1 MFKKVLV
8 ANRGEIALHIVRTL
22 KEMAIPS
29 VSVYSK
35 VDASSLHVQLA
46 DEAVCIGGNRPQESY
61 LNMQNILSA
70 AIGTGCDAIHPGY
83 GFLSE
88 NSQFA
93 EMCEACGITFIGP
106 SSNVIAQMGDKS
118 QAKISMQAAAVPL
131 IPGSAGPLADFE
143 QAEEIA
149 AQVGYPVML
158 KAVAGGGGKGIRFV
172 ESAEQLADSYAQAQL
187 EAAGAFGNDQLYLEK
202 IMLNVK
208 HIEVQIF
215 RDQFGNAV
223 YFPERDCS
231 MQRFKQKV
239 IEETPC
245 QLITEAQRQQL
256 GAIALKAAEQ
266 INYVNTGTVE
276 FLMDEAHQFYFLE
289 MNTRIQVEHPVTEMV
304 TGIDLVQEQ
313 INVAAGLPLSFTQA
327 DVQSRGYALECRL
340 NAEDPANHFAPSA
353 GTINYLYLPAG
364 NLGVRIDTHLY
375 SGYAISPFYD
385 AMIAKLITWGAT
397 REIAIAKMRRL
408 LSELIVSGIQTNA
421 QFQQTLLIDP
431 VFLDGTVTTDYLT
444 NKETE

>member
-35 VDASSLHVQLA
+35 ADASSLHVQLA

-421 QFQQTLLIDP
+421 QFQQTLLIDS

>member
-35 VDASSLHVQLA
+35 ADASSLHVQLA

-143 QAEEIA
+143 QAEEIT

>member
-35 VDASSLHVQLA
+35 ADASSLHVQLA

-93 EMCEACGITFIGP
+93 KMCEACGITFIGP

-131 IPGSAGPLADFE
+131 IPGSDGPLADFE

-158 KAVAGGGGKGIRFV
+158 KAVAGGGGKGIGFV
-172 ESAEQLADSYAQAQL
+172 ESAEQLADSYAQAQI

-231 MQRFKQKV
+231 MQRFRQKV

-431 VFLDGTVTTDYLT
+431 VFLDGTITTDYLT
-444 NKETE
+444 NKEIE

>member
-35 VDASSLHVQLA
+35 ADASSLHVQLA

-364 NLGVRIDTHLY
+364 NLGVRIDTYLY

>member
-35 VDASSLHVQLA
+35 ADASSLHVQLA

-256 GAIALKAAEQ
+256 GTIALKAAEQ

-408 LSELIVSGIQTNA
+408 LSELIVSGIRTNA

>member
-29 VSVYSK
+29 VSIYSQA
-35 VDASSLHVQLA
+35 DASSLHVQLA

-106 SSNVIAQMGDKS
+106 TSNVIAQMGDKS

-131 IPGSAGPLADFE
+131 IPGSDGPLTDLA
-143 QAEEIA
+143 QAKQIA

-172 ESAEQLADSYAQAQL
+172 ESADQLADSYAQAQL
-187 EAAGAFGNDQLYLEK
+187 EAAGAFGNNQLYLEK

-245 QLITEAQRQQL
+245 QLITETERQRL

-266 INYVNTGTVE
+266 IDYVNTGTVE

-304 TGIDLVQEQ
+304 TGIDLVREQ
-313 INVAAGLPLSFTQA
+313 INVAAGLPLSFSQA

-340 NAEDPANHFAPSA
+340 NAEDPANHFVPSA

-364 NLGVRIDTHLY
+364 NLGIRIDTHLY

-397 REIAIAKMRRL
+397 REIAIDKMHRL

-421 QFQQTLLIDP
+421 QFQQTLLMDT
-431 VFLDGTVTTDYLT
+431 VFLDGTVTTAYLT
-444 NKETE
+444 NKETD

>member
-35 VDASSLHVQLA
+35 ADVSSLHVQLA

>member
-256 GAIALKAAEQ
+256 GAIALKAVEQ

>member
-35 VDASSLHVQLA
+35 ADASSLHVQLA

-149 AQVGYPVML
+149 ARVGYPVML

>member
-35 VDASSLHVQLA
+35 ADASSLHVQLA

-289 MNTRIQVEHPVTEMV
+289 MNTRIQVEHTVTEMV

>member
-35 VDASSLHVQLA
+35 ADASSLHVQLA

-131 IPGSAGPLADFE
+131 IPGSDGPLADFE

>member
-35 VDASSLHVQLA
+35 ADASSLHVQLA

-256 GAIALKAAEQ
+256 GAIALKAVEQ

>member
-35 VDASSLHVQLA
+35 ADASSLHVQLA

-118 QAKISMQAAAVPL
+118 QAKINMQAAAVPL

-172 ESAEQLADSYAQAQL
+172 ESAEQLADSYAQVQL

>member
-397 REIAIAKMRRL
+397 REIAIAKRRRL

>member
-35 VDASSLHVQLA
+35 ADASSLHVQLA

-215 RDQFGNAV
+215 RDQFGNTV

-421 QFQQTLLIDP
+421 QFQQMLLIDP

>member
-35 VDASSLHVQLA
+35 ADASSLHVQLA

-131 IPGSAGPLADFE
+131 IPGSDGPLADFE

-158 KAVAGGGGKGIRFV
+158 KAVAGGGGKGIGFV

-327 DVQSRGYALECRL
+327 DVQSRGYALEYRL

>member
-8 ANRGEIALHIVRTL
+8 ANRGEIALHIIRTL
-22 KEMAIPS
+22 KEMGIPS

-35 VDASSLHVQLA
+35 ADKSSLHVQLA

-61 LNMQNILSA
+61 LNMQNVLSA

-93 EMCEACGITFIGP
+93 EMCEACGVTFIGP
-106 SSNVIAQMGDKS
+106 SSQVIAQMGDKS
-118 QAKISMQAAAVPL
+118 QAKTSMKAAAVPL
-131 IPGSAGPLADFE
+131 IPGSDGPLKSLAD
-143 QAEEIA
+143 AKIVA
-149 AQVGYPVML
+149 AKIGYPVMI

-172 ESAEQLADSYAQAQL
+172 DDESQLADSYAQAQL

-202 IMLNVK
+202 IMLDVK

-215 RDQFGNAV
+215 RDHFGNAV

-239 IEETPC
+239 IEETPSA
-245 QLITEAQRQQL
+245 LLTPDERAEL
-256 GAIALKAAEQ
+256 DAIALKAAEQ
-266 INYVNTGTVE
+266 INYENTGTVE
-276 FLMDEAHQFYFLE
+276 FLMDQDHQFYFLE

-304 TGIDLVQEQ
+304 TGVDLVREQ
-313 INVAAGLPLSFTQA
+313 ILVAAGAPLSFDQA
-327 DVQSRGYALECRL
+327 AVETRGFALECRL
-340 NAEDPANHFAPSA
+340 NAEDPDNNFAPSA
-353 GTINYLYLPAG
+353 GTVNYLYLPTG
-364 NLGVRIDTHLY
+364 NLGVRIDTHLF

-385 AMIAKLITWGAT
+385 AMIGKLITWGAT
-397 REIAIAKMRRL
+397 REIAIAKMHRVL
-408 LSELIVSGIQTNA
+408 NELIVSGIKTNA
-421 QFQQTLLIDP
+421 QFQQTLLEDP
-431 VFLDGTVTTDYLT
+431 VFLSSQATTDYLT
-444 NKETE
+444 SLATD

>member
-35 VDASSLHVQLA
+35 ADASSLHVQLA

-106 SSNVIAQMGDKS
+106 ASNVIAQMGDKS

-421 QFQQTLLIDP
+421 QFQQTLLTDP
-431 VFLDGTVTTDYLT
+431 AFLDGTVTTDYLT
-444 NKETE
+444 NKKTE

>member
-35 VDASSLHVQLA
+35 ADASSLHVQLA

-149 AQVGYPVML
+149 ARVGYPVML

-397 REIAIAKMRRL
+397 RKIAIAKMRRL

>member
-35 VDASSLHVQLA
+35 ADASSLHVQLA

-327 DVQSRGYALECRL
+327 DVQIRGYALECRL

>member
-35 VDASSLHVQLA
+35 ADASSLHVQLA

>member
-35 VDASSLHVQLA
+35 ADASSLHVQLA

-327 DVQSRGYALECRL
+327 DVQSRGYGLECRL

-408 LSELIVSGIQTNA
+408 LSELIVSGIRTNA

>member
-35 VDASSLHVQLA
+35 ADASSLHVQLA

-106 SSNVIAQMGDKS
+106 ASNVIAQMGDKS

>member
-29 VSVYSK
+29 VSVYSRA
-35 VDASSLHVQLA
+35 DASSLHVQLA

-304 TGIDLVQEQ
+304 TGTDLVQEQ

-421 QFQQTLLIDP
+421 QFQQTLLIDS

>member
-35 VDASSLHVQLA
+35 ADASSLHVQLA

-88 NSQFA
+88 NSQFV

-149 AQVGYPVML
+149 ARVGYPVML

-289 MNTRIQVEHPVTEMV
+289 MNTRIQVEHPVTESV
-304 TGIDLVQEQ
+304 
-313 INVAAGLPLSFTQA
+313 
-327 DVQSRGYALECRL
+327 
-340 NAEDPANHFAPSA
+340 
-353 GTINYLYLPAG
+353 
-364 NLGVRIDTHLY
+364 
-375 SGYAISPFYD
+375 
-385 AMIAKLITWGAT
+385 
-397 REIAIAKMRRL
+397 
-408 LSELIVSGIQTNA
+408 
-421 QFQQTLLIDP
+421 
-431 VFLDGTVTTDYLT
+431 
-444 NKETE
+444 

>member
-35 VDASSLHVQLA
+35 ADASSLHVQLA

-61 LNMQNILSA
+61 LNRQNILSA

-149 AQVGYPVML
+149 ARVGYPVML

>member
-35 VDASSLHVQLA
+35 ADASSLHVQLA

-118 QAKISMQAAAVPL
+118 QAKISMQAAVVPL

-421 QFQQTLLIDP
+421 QFQQMLLIDP

>member
-35 VDASSLHVQLA
+35 ADASSLHVQLA

-421 QFQQTLLIDP
+421 QFQQMLLIDP

>member
-35 VDASSLHVQLA
+35 ADASSLHVQLA

-304 TGIDLVQEQ
+304 TGTDLVQEQ

-421 QFQQTLLIDP
+421 QFQQTLLIDS

>member
-1 MFKKVLV
+1 M
-8 ANRGEIALHIVRTL
+8 
-22 KEMAIPS
+22 
-29 VSVYSK
+29 
-35 VDASSLHVQLA
+35 
-46 DEAVCIGGNRPQESY
+46 
-61 LNMQNILSA
+61 
-70 AIGTGCDAIHPGY
+70 
-83 GFLSE
+83 
-88 NSQFA
+88 
-93 EMCEACGITFIGP
+93 
-106 SSNVIAQMGDKS
+106 
-118 QAKISMQAAAVPL
+118 
-131 IPGSAGPLADFE
+131 
-143 QAEEIA
+143 
-149 AQVGYPVML
+149 
-158 KAVAGGGGKGIRFV
+158 
-172 ESAEQLADSYAQAQL
+172 
-187 EAAGAFGNDQLYLEK
+187 
-202 IMLNVK
+202 
-208 HIEVQIF
+208 
-215 RDQFGNAV
+215 
-223 YFPERDCS
+223 
-231 MQRFKQKV
+231 
-239 IEETPC
+239 
-245 QLITEAQRQQL
+245 
-256 GAIALKAAEQ
+256 
-266 INYVNTGTVE
+266 
-276 FLMDEAHQFYFLE
+276 
-289 MNTRIQVEHPVTEMV
+289 

>member
-187 EAAGAFGNDQLYLEK
+187 EAAGAFSNDQLYLEK

-421 QFQQTLLIDP
+421 QFQQMLLIDP

>member
-35 VDASSLHVQLA
+35 ADASSLHGQLA